1 MKKKLKFRFFG
12 EKIFK
17 ERNFDRMNLKFLES
31 QKYFF
36 INSLV
41 LILFL
46 FFFQIN
52 CGQSE
57 KNSIQWFREKEK
69 VLKTAQS
76 ENKKII
82 LFFQKS
88 KCSECKELEKS
99 FDRDEEVRKNQKKFI
114 FLKIEENDSDFDQF
128 FTDDRYSELKIHDFL
143 FVVSNSSEEIL
154 LKTEK
159 FGILVDSLGKM

>member
-1 MKKKLKFRFFG
+1 M
-12 EKIFK
+12 
-17 ERNFDRMNLKFLES
+17 
-31 QKYFF
+31 
-36 INSLV
+36 
-41 LILFL
+41 
-46 FFFQIN
+46 
-52 CGQSE
+52 
-57 KNSIQWFREKEK
+57 
-69 VLKTAQS
+69 
-76 ENKKII
+76 
-82 LFFQKS
+82 
-88 KCSECKELEKS
+88 EKS

>member
-1 MKKKLKFRFFG
+1 
-12 EKIFK
+12 
-17 ERNFDRMNLKFLES
+17 
-31 QKYFF
+31 
-36 INSLV
+36 
-41 LILFL
+41 
-46 FFFQIN
+46 
-52 CGQSE
+52 
-57 KNSIQWFREKEK
+57 
-69 VLKTAQS
+69 
-76 ENKKII
+76 
-82 LFFQKS
+82 
-88 KCSECKELEKS
+88 LEKS